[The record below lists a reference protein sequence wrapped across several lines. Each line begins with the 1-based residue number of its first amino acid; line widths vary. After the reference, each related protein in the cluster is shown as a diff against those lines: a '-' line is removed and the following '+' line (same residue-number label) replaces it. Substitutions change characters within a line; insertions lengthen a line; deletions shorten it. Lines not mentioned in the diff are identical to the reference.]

1 MDNPAEHLE
10 QVEAKDSGLTGFD
23 RRVAVTMAIVAALLA
38 TVSMLGQN
46 ADNDAIAK
54 QAEAGIKQTESAID
68 HTRATDQWGFYQAK
82 NIREHHYRAFLV
94 LLSASAKDPAQDE
107 ALKKARADWEFQI
120 KKYEKELPAMQQE
133 ARELTRAAEEKA
145 KQSVELQKESQSLR
159 ELGDH
164 LDLSELSL
172 QLALI
177 LSSIAVLTKKAPFW
191 YGGLAAGV
199 IGVAIA
205 AIAMLR

>member
-46 ADNDAIAK
+46 ADNDAIAA
-54 QAEAGIKQTESAID
+54 QADAGIKQTESGIK
-68 HTRATDQWGFYQAK
+68 HTEATDAWGFYQAK
-82 NIREHHYRAFLV
+82 NIRMHHYKAFLV
-94 LLSASAKDPAQDE
+94 LLRASAKDPEHDAD
-107 ALKKARADWEFQI
+107 LKKDKSDWEAQV
-120 KKYEKELPAMQQE
+120 KKYEKELPGMQQKAE
-133 ARELTRAAEEKA
+133 ELTRLAKEKSDESIKLQEESKA
-145 KQSVELQKESQSLR
+145 LR
-159 ELGDH
+159 AQGDH
-164 LDLSELSL
+164 LDFSELAL

-199 IGVAIA
+199 VGVALA
-205 AIAMLR
+205 ALALLR